1 MFRIYSRD
9 CNKAQKMATTFDLD
23 MAPTTHSVYLG
34 CHRILLVVYKKT
46 KPTQLYPEIKHL
58 KCVRNTHCDTDR
70 WSKGSRQL
78 IGVLFMRGMYL
89 CRWPLGSLLTPTR
102 IWNALADLAIEIKL
116 NIHVYI
122 KVYAIIFIYWCIY
135 FFCNISWPLAVV
147 LINLMIHLIF

>member
-34 CHRILLVVYKKT
+34 CHPILLVVYKKT
-46 KPTQLYPEIKHL
+46 KPSQLYPEIKHL

-116 NIHVYI
+116 YIHVYI

-135 FFCNISWPLAVV
+135 FLQYFLTICCSFDKFNDSF
-147 LINLMIHLIF
+147 NF

>member
-89 CRWPLGSLLTPTR
+89 CR
-102 IWNALADLAIEIKL
+102 
-116 NIHVYI
+116 
-122 KVYAIIFIYWCIY
+122 
-135 FFCNISWPLAVV
+135 
-147 LINLMIHLIF
+147 